1 MSQTGSNGGGASGSG
16 QIISHVDRRERR
28 IIVHMAGQDG
38 TRLTFTIPR
47 KLKLSVLFH
56 NYCRRK
62 QFDYRTARFFHE
74 GLRVLGRYSSA
85 QFQSGDFLASNCQKI
100 LFLKLNLEDEA
111 EINCMLHQTGGGSKI
126 KPKTT

>member
-28 IIVHMAGQDG
+28 IIIHMAGQDG
-38 TRLTFTIPR
+38 THLTFTIPR

-85 QFQSGDFLASNCQKI
+85 Q
-100 LFLKLNLEDEA
+100 LNLEDEA

>member
-1 MSQTGSNGGGASGSG
+1 MSQTGSNGGGGGGAGGSGSG
-16 QIISHVDRRERR
+16 QIINCVDRSQRR
-28 IIVHMAGQDG
+28 IVIHITGQDG

-56 NYCRRK
+56 NYCTRK

-85 QFQSGDFLASNCQKI
+85 Q
-100 LFLKLNLEDEA
+100 LNLEDEA
-111 EINCMLHQTGGGSKI
+111 EINCMLHQTGGGF
-126 KPKTT
+126 